1 MVNFWRPQ
9 PTLPCLG
16 LQYSISRK
24 TRTVV
29 SLSSMKGV
37 FAKSLLRKQAWRNR
51 KKGRVGCLHQ
61 NIFTRKVT
69 EIATIA
75 IIIHIPRPPRPC
87 IWRPASPSHTS
98 LRPILDVNWRE
109 FFFCNWPGG
118 LIEPFLTFCST
129 LKKLNSSKHVYLMMP
144 HVFLSCSYVTVIFS
158 LPLRDFSL
166 SSNHVSV
173 GCAHL

>member
-9 PTLPCLG
+9 PTLPGLG

-37 FAKSLLRKQAWRNR
+37 FAESLLRKQAWRNR

-69 EIATIA
+69 EIAIIA

-87 IWRPASPSHTS
+87 IWRPASASHTS
-98 LRPILDVNWRE
+98 PRPILDVPKSLVSRPRVTSPTHTSQCPRLLVPVPLLYTAMMLFLPARTARCINLSA
-109 FFFCNWPGG
+109 
-118 LIEPFLTFCST
+118 LINSLCSRR
-129 LKKLNSSKHVYLMMP
+129 
-144 HVFLSCSYVTVIFS
+144 F
-158 LPLRDFSL
+158 
-166 SSNHVSV
+166 
-173 GCAHL
+173 

>member
-1 MVNFWRPQ
+1 MVNFWPPQ

-37 FAKSLLRKQAWRNR
+37 FAESLLRKQAWRNR

-69 EIATIA
+69 EIAIIA
-75 IIIHIPRPPRPC
+75 IIIHIPRPRVPVFDVPRPRPTRPRVPYLMSPSPSSRVPESQVPTHTSQC
-87 IWRPASPSHTS
+87 PRLLVPVPVLYTAMMLFLPASTARCLNLSALINS
-98 LRPILDVNWRE
+98 L
-109 FFFCNWPGG
+109 
-118 LIEPFLTFCST
+118 CSRR
-129 LKKLNSSKHVYLMMP
+129 
-144 HVFLSCSYVTVIFS
+144 F
-158 LPLRDFSL
+158 
-166 SSNHVSV
+166 
-173 GCAHL
+173 

>member
-37 FAKSLLRKQAWRNR
+37 FAESLLRKQAWRNR
-51 KKGRVGCLHQ
+51 KKDRVGCLHQ

-98 LRPILDVNWRE
+98 PLPILAVPKSLVSR
-109 FFFCNWPGG
+109 PRVTS
-118 LIEPFLTFCST
+118 PHT
-129 LKKLNSSKHVYLMMP
+129 HVPMSPSPCPRPSFIHSHDAL
-144 HVFLSCSYVTVIFS
+144 FA
-158 LPLRDFSL
+158 
-166 SSNHVSV
+166 
-173 GCAHL
+173 CAHSALYKFIRPDK